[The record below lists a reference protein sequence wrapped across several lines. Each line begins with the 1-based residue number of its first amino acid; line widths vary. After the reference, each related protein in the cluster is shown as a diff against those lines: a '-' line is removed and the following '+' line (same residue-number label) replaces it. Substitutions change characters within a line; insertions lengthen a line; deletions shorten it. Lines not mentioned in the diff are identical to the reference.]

1 LFCKELQLVTLIK
14 VSGANTIV
22 STCDSPISAQPS
34 EKFKA
39 SFRLGEDLRTKFG
52 ADNCPEIRSADDI
65 ANAFQDMAQL
75 NREMMIAGTLNCK
88 CRLTYWNIVSVGS
101 SDKVV
106 IRIGEV
112 FHGAI
117 LTHGTGV
124 FLVHNHPSGS
134 LKPSTL
140 DLQLTRDVSQAG
152 QLLGYP
158 LLDHVIV
165 ARKGHRSIL
174 NLSLFRSGK
183 QATRQ
188 KAAADAEMP
197 AGF

>member
-1 LFCKELQLVTLIK
+1 MNE
-14 VSGANTIV
+14 SE
-22 STCDSPISAQPS
+22 SPTAAQHNDP
-34 EKFKA
+34 FKA
-39 SFRLGEDLRTKFG
+39 SFHLGEDLRSKFG
-52 ADNCPEIRSADDI
+52 ADGCPEVRSADDI
-65 ANAFQDMAQL
+65 AGAFQDMAQL
-75 NREMMIAGTLNCK
+75 NREIMIAGTLDCK
-88 CRLTYWNIVSVGS
+88 CRLTYWNIVSVGC

-117 LTHGTGV
+117 LTHGTGI

-140 DLQLTRDVSQAG
+140 DLQLTRDVTKAG

-174 NLSLFRSGK
+174 KLSLPRTGK
-183 QATRQ
+183 SSVPASRA
-188 KAAADAEMP
+188 KAENLAADAAEGLT
-197 AGF
+197 A